1 MPLSAKISQDNMEAL
16 LDIEGEQVAE
26 NQTDPAFDL
35 SGIKRV
41 LEQSGVQYGIDEEAC
56 AHAAQAANNLPPGE
70 RMSELVA
77 RGTAAIDGEDG
88 QLVMAVE
95 YHRDQIGLQLDFGKI
110 DFHQKGA
117 FTGIDKGQL
126 IANIILPTPGTP
138 GKNVRGEEIK
148 SQPGKPAVFR
158 AGQGTKVEPNRTELR
173 ATRAGDLRCEGD
185 LIEVMDMIRVP
196 GNVDFAVGNIDC
208 EGPVRVQG
216 DVLPGF
222 HIHAGGDVVISG
234 VVDSAEVKCEGNVI
248 VSQGVIRGSRIQA
261 KKGIMVGYIRE
272 SYLESEGTIKVVN
285 EAINSTLVSADTI
298 AFATSGRVVGGRLQ
312 AARHIE
318 VGTAGHPN
326 GNQTVLAAGVDPF
339 QEFQAAK
346 LQAHINKTVVREAT
360 VDRIRNIADPE
371 HHPALDEMVSQQS
384 TKREQHMEALAEL
397 QEKAVEPIDSRVKA
411 SVTIHPGV
419 VIRIG
424 PAELHIQV
432 EQPGTIYHYH
442 RDRGEVAPVDAKA
455 TR

>member
-1 MPLSAKISQDNMEAL
+1 MPISAKISQDNMEAL

-26 NQTDPAFDL
+26 NQTDAAFDL
-35 SGIKRV
+35 RRIKDV
-41 LEQSGVQYGIDEEAC
+41 LEQAGVQYGIDEEAC
-56 AHAAQAANNLPPGE
+56 AHAAEAANNLPPGE

-88 QLVMAVE
+88 QLVMAVA

-126 IANIILPTPGTP
+126 IANIVLPTPGTP
-138 GKNVRGEEIK
+138 GKNVRGGEIK

-222 HIHAGGDVVISG
+222 HVHAGGDVVISG
-234 VVDSAEVKCEGNVI
+234 VVDSAEVKCAGNVT
-248 VSQGVIRGSRIQA
+248 VTQGVIRGSRIQA
-261 KKGIMVGYIRE
+261 TKGIMVGYIRE
-272 SYLESEGTIKVVN
+272 SYLESEGTIKVVS
-285 EAINSTLVSADTI
+285 EAVHSTLISADAI
-298 AFATSGRVVGGRLQ
+298 AIATSGRVVGGRLQ
-312 AARHIE
+312 AGRQIE

-326 GNQTVLAAGVDPF
+326 GTPTILAAGVDPF
-339 QEFQAAK
+339 HEFQTAK
-346 LQAHINKTVVREAT
+346 LQDRIKRT
-360 VDRIRNIADPE
+360 VDR
-371 HHPALDEMVSQQS
+371 
-384 TKREQHMEALAEL
+384 EAAVDRMRDLA
-397 QEKAVEPIDSRVKA
+397 
-411 SVTIHPGV
+411 
-419 VIRIG
+419 
-424 PAELHIQV
+424 
-432 EQPGTIYHYH
+432 
-442 RDRGEVAPVDAKA
+442 
-455 TR
+455 